1 MKQKKW
7 IIIGLFTLIGF
18 ILLGRTLSCSHKN
31 QKKAFST
38 IKVKRD
44 TIVEKALAVGTIE
57 PVSQV
62 AVKSKISGVVKRLF
76 VDEGDSVKKGD
87 PLIKVQ
93 PEPTPLELAET
104 KRQVELISIEMNNL
118 KQELAREEKLLQK
131 GLISVRDLQAAKSK
145 YEESAIR
152 YKMATEK
159 LALLEKGKIKIAN
172 TRIETIIRA
181 PISGSIL
188 ERKIEIGDPVV
199 PLTSYQAGTA
209 LLTLADM
216 SRLVFRGTV
225 DEIDVGKLQQGMGA
239 HIQIGALPNAKIG
252 GTVTKISL
260 RAQTRENATVFP
272 IKIALKPN
280 SDIVLR
286 AGYSANATII
296 IQERKN
302 VLTIPERV
310 ITFRNDSA
318 FVRIKGKDGKP
329 HKKEIQVGLSNAIAI
344 EVVSGLK
351 EGDEVFEKPTQTIQ

>member
-7 IIIGLFTLIGF
+7 IVLGLFMLIGF
-18 ILLGRTLSCSHKN
+18 IFVGRTLSCSHKN
-31 QKKAFST
+31 QQKTLST
-38 IKVKRD
+38 IKVKRG

-62 AVKSKISGVVKRLF
+62 AVKSKISGVVKKLF

-93 PEPTPLELAET
+93 PEPTPLELAEA
-104 KRQVELISIEMNNL
+104 KREVELISIKMKNL
-118 KQELAREEKLLQK
+118 KQELTRQEELQRK
-131 GLISVRDLQAAKSK
+131 GLISERDLQTSKSN
-145 YEESAIR
+145 YRESAIR

-159 LALLEKGKIKIAN
+159 LALLEKGKIKIEN

-216 SRLVFRGTV
+216 SRLIFRGTV
-225 DEIDVGKLQQGMGA
+225 DEIDVGKLRQGMGA
-239 HIQIGALPNAKIG
+239 HIQIGALPNAKIE
-252 GTVTKISL
+252 GTVSKISL

-272 IKIALKPN
+272 IKITLKPN
-280 SDIVLR
+280 PKIVLR

-296 IQERKN
+296 IQERKD
-302 VLTIPERV
+302 VLTLPERV

-329 HKKEIQVGLSNAIAI
+329 HEKPIRVGLSNALAI

-351 EGDEVFEKPTQTIQ
+351 EGDEVFEKPTRTIQ